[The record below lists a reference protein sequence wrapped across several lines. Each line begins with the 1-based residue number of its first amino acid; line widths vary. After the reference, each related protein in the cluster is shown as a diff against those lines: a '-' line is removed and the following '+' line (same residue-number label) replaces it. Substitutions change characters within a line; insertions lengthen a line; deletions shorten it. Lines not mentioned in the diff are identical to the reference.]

1 MGNIFSQV
9 IKYLLIV
16 IFIDFIISQKIRHC
30 FVYYKDDLLQE
41 TAINISYACG
51 HLQPDL
57 TVLDLTG
64 LTRQEEDHS
73 GVQYSSYSWHFM
85 GSPSCKARITVSM
98 YCDRGGGVI

>member
-1 MGNIFSQV
+1 MLPRAKIFKFYPQWGIYVFSQV

-73 GVQYSSYSWHFM
+73 PGVQY
-85 GSPSCKARITVSM
+85 IVSL
-98 YCDRGGGVI
+98 